1 VKIGYCAA
9 LEKAGTLREI
19 GYDFIEPRLL
29 SYPLVD
35 RATLA
40 AAKVAV
46 SRSKLPILAFGSF
59 FPYDM
64 RLVGPTVDKRAVKDY
79 LARAAELTSAA
90 GASVAAL
97 GSAWSRNVPPGW
109 DRSPARA
116 QLLEAYSWAA
126 DAFTGSGV
134 TLAIEPQNR
143 KETNIILS
151 IEEAV
156 GYAAQVDSPVLK
168 VMADFYH
175 MDEEGESLKT
185 CGRTRIGSSTSSSPT
200 PDGNVRERA
209 RTTTTP
215 SSVTSRRAATP
226 APSRSRSRTRFRRP
240 T

>member
-1 VKIGYCAA
+1 
-9 LEKAGTLREI
+9 
-19 GYDFIEPRLL
+19 
-29 SYPLVD
+29 
-35 RATLA
+35 
-40 AAKVAV
+40 VAV
-46 SRSKLPILAFGSF
+46 SRSVLPILAFGSF

-64 RLVGPTVDKRAVKDY
+64 SLVGPAVDERSVKDY
-79 LARAAELTSAA
+79 LARAAALTSAA

-109 DRSPARA
+109 DRSRARA

-175 MDEEGESLKT
+175 MDEEGEPAGK
-185 CGRTRIGSSTSSSPT
+185 PA
-200 PDGNVRERA
+200 DVRGLD
-209 RTTTTP
+209 
-215 SSVTSRRAATP
+215 
-226 APSRSRSRTRFRRP
+226 RSRPACRQRTEASWNGLVRLRHLLRLPQGGRLHGRRLDRDRRRDSGPRHEAQLRFLRRFLAAG
-240 T
+240 